1 MTRIRYLVAAV
12 LAALLVLAGAAPALA
27 ISDGSDATESYP
39 FMGAYKPGFP
49 TPPGPG
55 GNGCGVTLIDPHWG
69 LTAAHC
75 RKNNFAQVGSPIG
88 WTVQFGSA
96 DVTRGGEV
104 ATVSR
109 FFQLPKS
116 REGFFGKD
124 LMLLRFD
131 EAVDQ
136 TPIPV
141 AGASPAVG
149 TTGRILGW
157 GNTATTSP
165 AVYPSM
171 LQETDVDVL
180 DPKTCPNA
188 SDGELCVGGGAA
200 KAGNADSGG
209 PLVIREGAGW
219 TLAGVLSGPEQ
230 DNDKA
235 AGLYTDVT
243 RHAEWMRMI
252 MRDHATIPDDEVDLG
267 LGGYPALSECASSL
281 VMAEHSRRDDPALLL
296 TNGHCIPA
304 VEETRDVPRR
314 GAFLQNLPAD
324 GEVPFADAQGYGLT
338 TARVDRLLFGT
349 MTGTDVAVYRLDASF
364 AELEAR
370 GATVLRLA
378 AASPRVGDSVR
389 LMTTEPLTCTIEAVV
404 PTLREEGYEL
414 HDLLRMATEKT
425 CETYPGT
432 SGAALVAGDGKT
444 VVGINSSHND
454 GGEACAEDNPCEVSA
469 DGTTSIRPG
478 QAYGQQVT
486 GLNDC
491 IAAGSVF
498 DADAPGCTLT
508 AAADDAAPLNVP
520 LLVGGAVFTLGIAAF
535 VWALIAHRRR
545 RNRFTEPASVS
556 EGDALV

>member
-12 LAALLVLAGAAPALA
+12 LAALLVFAGIAPANA

-49 TPPGPG
+49 KPPGPG

-69 LTAAHC
+69 LTASHC

-171 LQETDVDVL
+171 LQEADVDVL

-188 SDGELCVGGGAA
+188 SDGELCVGGGVA

-209 PLVIREGAGW
+209 PLLIREGAGW
-219 TLAGVLSGPEQ
+219 ALAGVLSGPEQ

-243 RHAEWMRMI
+243 RHAEWIRTI

-267 LGGYPALSECASSL
+267 LGGYPALGECESSL
-281 VMAEHSRRDDPALLL
+281 VMAANSRRDDPALLL

-304 VEETRDVPRR
+304 VEQTRDIPRR
-314 GAFLQNLPAD
+314 GEFLQNLPAD
-324 GEVPFADAQGYGLT
+324 GEVSFADAQGYGLT
-338 TARVDRLLFGT
+338 TAGLDRLLFGT

-389 LMTTEPLTCTIEAVV
+389 LMATEQLSCTIEAVV
-404 PTLREEGYEL
+404 PTLREEGYVL
-414 HDLLRMATEKT
+414 HQSLRMAKEKT

-432 SGAALVAGDGKT
+432 SGAALVAEDGKT

-469 DGTTSIRPG
+469 DGTTSVRPG

-498 DADAPGCTLT
+498 DAEAPGCTLT

-520 LLVGGAVFTLGIAAF
+520 LLVGGAVFTLGIAAL

-545 RNRFTEPASVS
+545 RNRLTEPASVS

>member
-12 LAALLVLAGAAPALA
+12 LAALLVFAGTAPANA

-49 TPPGPG
+49 KPPGPG

-69 LTAAHC
+69 LTASHC

-116 REGFFGKD
+116 REGYFGKD

-165 AVYPSM
+165 AVYPTM
-171 LQETDVDVL
+171 LQEADVDVL

-188 SDGELCVGGGAA
+188 SDGELCVGGGVA

-209 PLVIREGAGW
+209 PLLVREGAGW
-219 TLAGVLSGPEQ
+219 ALAGVLSGPEQ

-243 RHAEWMRMI
+243 RHAEWIRTI

-267 LGGYPALSECASSL
+267 LGGYPALDECESSL
-281 VMAEHSRRDDPALLL
+281 VMAANSRRDDPALLL

-304 VEETRDVPRR
+304 VEQTRDIPRR
-314 GAFLQNLPAD
+314 GEFLQNLPAD
-324 GEVPFADAQGYGLT
+324 GEVSFADAQGYGLT
-338 TARVDRLLFGT
+338 TARLDRLLFGT

-378 AASPRVGDSVR
+378 PGRRQRPPDGHRA
-389 LMTTEPLTCTIEAVV
+389 AVV
-404 PTLREEGYEL
+404 HHRGRRPHPPRGGIRPPPVPADGEGEDVRDVPGNVGCRTRRGRRE
-414 HDLLRMATEKT
+414 
-425 CETYPGT
+425 
-432 SGAALVAGDGKT
+432 
-444 VVGINSSHND
+444 D
-454 GGEACAEDNPCEVSA
+454 GG
-469 DGTTSIRPG
+469 RH
-478 QAYGQQVT
+478 QQ
-486 GLNDC
+486 L
-491 IAAGSVF
+491 AQ
-498 DADAPGCTLT
+498 
-508 AAADDAAPLNVP
+508 
-520 LLVGGAVFTLGIAAF
+520 
-535 VWALIAHRRR
+535 RRR
-545 RNRFTEPASVS
+545 RGVRGGQPLRGIRRRHDVGPPRAGLRAAGHRAQRLHRGRFGVRRGGSGMHPH
-556 EGDALV
+556 GRGR